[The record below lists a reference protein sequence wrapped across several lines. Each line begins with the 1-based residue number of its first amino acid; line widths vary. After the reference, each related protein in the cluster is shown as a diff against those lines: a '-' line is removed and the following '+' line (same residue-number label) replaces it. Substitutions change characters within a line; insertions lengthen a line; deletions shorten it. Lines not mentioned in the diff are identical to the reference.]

1 MLILLSICLI
11 ASPTTCRE
19 DRLDWSFENASYFA
33 CFAHSQVAIVQWQAE
48 HPLWRVVRWR
58 CVQRDKAPTDL

>member
-19 DRLDWSFENASYFA
+19 DRIDWSFESASAIA
-33 CFAHSQVAIVQWQAE
+33 CIAQSQGVIAQWQAE

-58 CVQRDKAPTDL
+58 CVPRQSAPTDL